1 MHVQLHA
8 QSKNPSRLPLS
19 LSLRVF
25 SLRSRCYNLF
35 WILYPLN
42 KLGLEFIMRIC
53 DYIFEYAYHTLSNI
67 EQHSKWVEIL
77 LFRLNWQN
85 LNGKKTKTWKKITKD
100 LDFLASNLYFIHS
113 TKYGVKWIPNHTA
126 KTNTKGTI
134 IEGEFH
140 RAENQEC

>member
-1 MHVQLHA
+1 MITYLFRGDACATPCTIQKPL
-8 QSKNPSRLPLS
+8 SSSSLS

-35 WILYPLN
+35 RIFYPLN

-113 TKYGVKWIPNHTA
+113 TKYVVLSESL
-126 KTNTKGTI
+126 TI
-134 IEGEFH
+134 L
-140 RAENQEC
+140 RKQTQKAP